1 MSYRDHPSLRKPT
14 IPEVYAEMTRAERC
28 LFYLGFLNA
37 AAFFVA
43 FQVIGGG
50 AANGFI
56 RNGHYFLGNHHRYT
70 EVSAAVYHYSQVHTA
85 TFFITCLLAVFASA
99 SARHRL
105 R

>member
-1 MSYRDHPSLRKPT
+1 
-14 IPEVYAEMTRAERC
+14 MTRAERC